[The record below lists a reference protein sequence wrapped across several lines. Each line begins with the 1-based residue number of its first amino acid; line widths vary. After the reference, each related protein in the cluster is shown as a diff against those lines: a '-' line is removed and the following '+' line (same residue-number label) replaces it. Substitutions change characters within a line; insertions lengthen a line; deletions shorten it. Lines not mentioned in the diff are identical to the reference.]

1 MYTSKNLRVRVRVIG
16 LDELGHVYM
25 LLDEMG
31 LDEMGINSL
40 GSGVRDGS
48 HRVTCKP
55 TVSCLYLGLNGLHL

>member
-1 MYTSKNLRVRVRVIG
+1 
-16 LDELGHVYM
+16 M

-55 TVSCLYLGLNGLHL
+55 TVS